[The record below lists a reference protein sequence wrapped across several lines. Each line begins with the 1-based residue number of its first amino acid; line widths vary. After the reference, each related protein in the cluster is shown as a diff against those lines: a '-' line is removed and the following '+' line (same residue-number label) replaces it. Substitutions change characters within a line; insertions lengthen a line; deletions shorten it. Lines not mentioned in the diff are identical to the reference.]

1 VLTSPLAPLQ
11 PARCSKSIIQLAG
24 EGSMGERG
32 RSPLSNSPPLQT
44 NNKNYFINLRFGEG
58 VGDEVNPDKI
68 PFLFSHNPYI
78 LTNNQLKTINLRLLS
93 LTNLHNSK
101 NE

>member
-1 VLTSPLAPLQ
+1 
-11 PARCSKSIIQLAG
+11 
-24 EGSMGERG
+24 MGERG

-78 LTNNQLKTINLRLLS
+78 LTNN
-93 LTNLHNSK
+93 
-101 NE
+101 